1 MEIVSLQWLPSV
13 LRIRDVYPASR
24 IQIFP
29 SRIQG
34 QTYSGSRIRIRIK
47 EFKYF

>member
-13 LRIRDVYPASR
+13 LRIRDVYSASR

-29 SRIQG
+29 SWIQG
-34 QTYSGSRIRIRIK
+34 QKDSGSWVRIRLK
-47 EFKYF
+47 EFR

>member
-13 LRIRDVYPASR
+13 LRIRDVFPESR
-24 IQIFP
+24 TQIFP
-29 SRIQG
+29 SRIQCE
-34 QTYSGSRIRIRIK
+34 TDSGSRIRIHIK